1 MAPSSLA
8 PTAQTLEVPGAR
20 LYYEVRGTGPLVVL
34 VGAPMDAGPFG
45 PLAELLAADYTVLT
59 TDPRGINRSPVDD
72 PGQDSTPEMR
82 ADDLSR
88 LVASVD
94 AGPAV
99 VLGSSG
105 GAVSALALVQAH
117 PEQVHVVV
125 AHEPP
130 LIELLPDRA
139 ERHAGN
145 EVVIARWLAGDYAGS
160 WRAFL
165 ENADIQLPEGVFEAV
180 FGGEPDAQ
188 AIADTHLPEHAH
200 AAADYVSWRPDIAVL
215 RSVAARVVV
224 GIGEGSAGQVCDRT
238 SRALAAE
245 LGIEPTMFPGGHT
258 GFAEDPAGVCCPAA
272 SGPGWRPWR
281 PQWSV
286 TAIAS
291 TSIRYPGPAS
301 VSTPTTVS
309 AGLCSPNR
317 CCLACSMTGRCSGRW

>member
-1 MAPSSLA
+1 MAPTSLV
-8 PTAQTLEVPGAR
+8 PTARTLEVPGAR
-20 LYYEVRGTGPLVVL
+20 LYYEVRGRGPLVVL
-34 VGAPMDAGPFG
+34 VGAPMDARSFG
-45 PLAELLAADYTVLT
+45 PLADLLAGDYTVLT

-72 PGQDSTPEMR
+72 PSLDSTPEIR

-94 AGPAV
+94 AGPAA

-105 GAVSALALVQAH
+105 GAVSALALIQAH
-117 PEQVHVVV
+117 PSLVSVVV

-165 ENADIQLPEGVFEAV
+165 ENADIRLPEGVFEAV
-180 FGGEPDAQ
+180 FGREPDAQ
-188 AIADTHLPEHAH
+188 AIADTTFQNTRMLRPTTRF
-200 AAADYVSWRPDIAVL
+200 RPDYAAV
-215 RSVAARVVV
+215 RAAGARVVV

-245 LGIEPTMFPGGHT
+245 LGIEPTLFPGGHT
-258 GFAEDPAGVCCPAA
+258 GFADDPAGFAA
-272 SGPGWRPWR
+272 RLRPVL
-281 PQWSV
+281 QN
-286 TAIAS
+286 
-291 TSIRYPGPAS
+291 G
-301 VSTPTTVS
+301 
-309 AGLCSPNR
+309 
-317 CCLACSMTGRCSGRW
+317 